1 MQVGRKQRWFLA
13 MAKNWV
19 NRWGPCDCFRGL
31 RRGCM
36 DMDSLVVASGSRA
49 QGSRVLRLS
58 TSVARASLL
67 CGLRDLN
74 SPTSG

>member
-31 RRGCM
+31 RRAAWSRAGNTM
-36 DMDSLVVASGSRA
+36 VNENLGTSLVV
-49 QGSRVLRLS
+49 Q
-58 TSVARASLL
+58 
-67 CGLRDLN
+67 
-74 SPTSG
+74 

>member
-1 MQVGRKQRWFLA
+1 MQAGRKRRWFLT

-36 DMDSLVVASGSRA
+36 GE
-49 QGSRVLRLS
+49 G
-58 TSVARASLL
+58 
-67 CGLRDLN
+67 GEHN
-74 SPTSG
+74 GE

>member
-36 DMDSLVVASGSRA
+36 E
-49 QGSRVLRLS
+49 QG
-58 TSVARASLL
+58 
-67 CGLRDLN
+67 GEHN
-74 SPTSG
+74 GE